1 MTPFSKRCTER
12 RGRAADRSRSS
23 SSGKEVDL
31 LLSDVSTP
39 ERYSKL
45 IRLVYGE
52 LRHIAAHFTKNER
65 PDHTLQPIE
74 LVHELFIRLAASGPA
89 RYQNRG
95 HFFAI
100 AARAMYRI
108 LIEHARARGCQKRGG
123 GWQRVPL
130 EDIQV
135 PGLQQ
140 PEAFAVDELL
150 KELERFDKQ
159 LCWIVRLRVLERL
172 TMKEIA
178 EVLNIGESTVRR
190 DWVKA
195 KTWIAKELQDE

>member
-1 MTPFSKRCTER
+1 MTE
-12 RGRAADRSRSS
+12 DRSRSS
-23 SSGKEVDL
+23 SSTREIDL
-31 LLSDVSTP
+31 LISDVSKP

-45 IRLVYGE
+45 ICLVYGE

-74 LVHELFIRLAASGPA
+74 LVHELFVRLATSGPA

-100 AARAMYRI
+100 AARVMHRI
-108 LIEHARARGCQKRGG
+108 LIERARARRCQKRGG

-140 PEAFAVDELL
+140 PEVFGVEDLL
-150 KELERFDKQ
+150 KDLERFDKQ
-159 LCWIVRLRVLERL
+159 LCRIVRLRVFERL
-172 TMKEIA
+172 TMKEISG
-178 EVLNIGESTVRR
+178 VLKIGESTVRR
-190 DWVKA
+190 DWTKA
-195 KTWIAKELQDE
+195 KTWIEKEFQDG